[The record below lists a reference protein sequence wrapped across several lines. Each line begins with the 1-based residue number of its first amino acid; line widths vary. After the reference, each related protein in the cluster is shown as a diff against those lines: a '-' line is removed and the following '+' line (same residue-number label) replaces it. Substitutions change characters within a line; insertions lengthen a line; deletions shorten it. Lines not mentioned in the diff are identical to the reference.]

1 MRGFSPRNIKYMQ
14 KFAENLQ
21 DFAIVQQVVAQ
32 TT

>member
-1 MRGFSPRNIKYMQ
+1 MRGFSPINIKYMR
-14 KFAENLQ
+14 KFAENWQ